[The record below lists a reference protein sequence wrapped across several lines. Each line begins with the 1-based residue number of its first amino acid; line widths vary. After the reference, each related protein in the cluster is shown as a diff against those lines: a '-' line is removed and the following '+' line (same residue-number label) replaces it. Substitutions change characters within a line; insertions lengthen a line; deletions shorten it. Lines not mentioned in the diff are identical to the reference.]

1 MLGVE
6 TLETSQ
12 KADGSHGEG
21 KLELAMALSTKWKLR
36 PVYQGRRRLET
47 FVAGDV
53 GVTIQRR

>member
-21 KLELAMALSTKWKLR
+21 KLELAMALSTSGSFGQFIKAEDGSRPLLR
-36 PVYQGRRRLET
+36 
-47 FVAGDV
+47 
-53 GVTIQRR
+53 VTWG